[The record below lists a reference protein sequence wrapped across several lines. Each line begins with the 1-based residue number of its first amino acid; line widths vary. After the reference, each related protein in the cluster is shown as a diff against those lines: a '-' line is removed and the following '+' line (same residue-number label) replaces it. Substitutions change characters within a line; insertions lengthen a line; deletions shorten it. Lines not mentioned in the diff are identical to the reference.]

1 MFWKYPLTIQS
12 YNSTTNEWGSYTFE
26 TQQSQIDYINQQF
39 KVPGEYNLT
48 NTKMWKETGNVYTES
63 QRLTGRPNFEGG
75 KYHLFSNGSAKHNQW
90 KEKEKDKIKN
100 GVMYDGW
107 FIPPSITGI

>member
-48 NTKMWKETGNVYTES
+48 NTKMWKETEMSILKVRDLQAVQILREES
-63 QRLTGRPNFEGG
+63 IIYLVMVLPNTINGRRKRRIRLRM
-75 KYHLFSNGSAKHNQW
+75 
-90 KEKEKDKIKN
+90 
-100 GVMYDGW
+100 V
-107 FIPPSITGI
+107 